1 MGSETKMLAG
11 LRSKT
16 KRQHF
21 GFLLNMMALGFF
33 FPGIFITMFEFDMEM
48 MVLLSNSELTAPLIG
63 KELSIMATVDSLWHE
78 QRFLVAI
85 LIFAFSVCI
94 PLIKLVMVSIAYFIY
109 EPQVKAKL
117 LDVVNAIGKWSM
129 ADVFVVAIFLAVLS
143 TNHGETATVK
153 EFSVF
158 GFQLAVEISSQT
170 ISQLG
175 NGFYFF
181 TTYCLL
187 SIAGTQLMSVAKID
201 RPPTPLV
208 ANKNA
213 SK

>member
-1 MGSETKMLAG
+1 MGSDTKGLG
-11 LRSKT
+11 TLRSKI

-21 GFLLNMMALGFF
+21 GFLLNMLALGFF

-48 MVLLSNSELTAPLIG
+48 MVLLSNSELTAPLVG
-63 KELSIMATVDSLWHE
+63 KELSIMATVDTLWQE
-78 QRFLVAI
+78 QRFFVAI

-94 PLIKLVMVSIAYFIY
+94 PLIKLVMVTIAYFIH
-109 EPQVKAKL
+109 EQQLRAKL
-117 LDVVNAIGKWSM
+117 LNVVNAIGKWSM

-143 TNHGETATVK
+143 TNHAETSTVK

-187 SIAGTQLMSVAKID
+187 SIAGTQLMS
-201 RPPTPLV
+201 
-208 ANKNA
+208 A
-213 SK
+213 SKVTEPVLKR